1 MLLKTWSQEFTL
13 NLNVTGLGIMF
24 ALPFED
30 CFLCSFLFC
39 LASLILLLLF
49 RLCLAIVYDFDSSF
63 LAPLSSLQLNYQI
76 DLSTWHPLSP
86 RQPPKP
92 LLDFLQAVEQEV
104 TV

>member
-76 DLSTWHPLSP
+76 YPYNEENDYPL
-86 RQPPKP
+86 KP
-92 LLDFLQAVEQEV
+92 QSSLVGWY
-104 TV
+104 